1 MHDDLHQRP
10 FVKEL
15 DFTPEEF
22 RHLLE
27 LSASIKTARHEG
39 REEQRLRGKNIAVIF
54 EKTSTRTRCAFEVAA
69 HQQGAHVTYL
79 DPAGSQLGH
88 KESIKDTARVL
99 GRYYDG
105 IEYRGSDQR
114 LVEELAQHAG
124 VPVWNGLTDQWHPT
138 QSLADVLTMWE
149 HTDKPLNQVSF
160 AYLGDARNN
169 VGNSLLIVAAML
181 GMDVRMV
188 GPRSLHNAS
197 DVVDHARRAAAVSGA
212 RITLTEDVTEG
223 VAGVDFVYTDVWL
236 SMGEPPEMWDER
248 IALLKPYQVTAKT
261 LEATGNPVVK
271 FMHCLPAFHNSDTTV
286 GAKIAA
292 RTGMTALEVTEEVFE
307 SSHSIVFDQ
316 AENRLHTIK
325 AVLVATLG
333 D

>member
-27 LSASIKTARHEG
+27 LSASIKTARREG

-197 DVVDHARRAAAVSGA
+197 DVVDQARRAAAVSGA

-223 VAGVDFVYTDVWL
+223 AAGVDFVYTDVWL

-261 LEATGNPVVK
+261 LEATGNPAVK

>member
-27 LSASIKTARHEG
+27 LSASIKTARREG

-188 GPRSLHNAS
+188 GPRFLHNAS
-197 DVVDHARRAAAVSGA
+197 DVVDQARRAAAVSGA

-261 LEATGNPVVK
+261 LEATGNPAVK